1 MAKKQISKKEIKAI
15 ISLLDDEDNEVIS
28 NVEEKLLSYGG
39 QVIPILENEWEKNFS
54 PIIQRRIEEI
64 VHTLQFD
71 QLKERLHQWSG
82 SKDKELLKGMWLIA
96 TYQYPDLKFTT
107 LKKEIEQIYFHVWT
121 EFSKTDLHPY
131 DQVKILNGVLFSKLK
146 FSANTKNFHSPANS
160 MINSVLDSKKGNP
173 ISLCVIYLLVAKK
186 LKLPIYG
193 VNLPNLFVLTYKTK
207 KMQFYINAFNRG
219 IIFSIEDIDHYISEL
234 KLAPI
239 DSYFQ
244 PCKNIDILCRVF
256 RNLIVAF
263 EKVGDHYKVDEV
275 KQLLKVVSD
284 EVIP

>member
-15 ISLLDDEDNEVIS
+15 ISLLDDEDSEVTT

-71 QLKERLHQWSG
+71 QLKERLHDWSG

-96 TYQYPDLKFTT
+96 TYQYPDLEFKT
-107 LKKEIEQIYFHVWT
+107 LKKDIEQIYYQVET
-121 EFSKTDLHPY
+121 EFSKTDLAPY
-131 DQVKILNGVLFSKLK
+131 DQVKILNAVLFSKLK
-146 FSANTKNFHSPANS
+146 FSANTKNFHSPGNS

-173 ISLCVIYLLVAKK
+173 ISLCVIYLLVANK

-193 VNLPNLFVLTYKTK
+193 VNLPNLFILTYKTK

-219 IIFSIEDIDHYISEL
+219 LIFSIEDIDHYVSEL
-234 KLAPI
+234 KLEPTE
-239 DSYFQ
+239 SYYQ
-244 PCKNIDILCRVF
+244 PCKNIDIISRVF

-263 EKVGDHYKVDEV
+263 EKIGDHYKSDEI

>member
-15 ISLLDDEDNEVIS
+15 ISLLDDEDIEVIS

-96 TYQYPDLKFTT
+96 TYQYPDLEFTT
-107 LKKEIEQIYFHVWT
+107 LKKEIEQIYYQVWT
-121 EFSKTDLHPY
+121 EFGKTELHPY

-146 FSANTKNFHSPANS
+146 FSANTKNFHSPGNS

-186 LKLPIYG
+186 LKLPVYG
-193 VNLPNLFVLTYKTK
+193 VNLPNLFILTYKTK
-207 KMQFYINAFNRG
+207 KLQFYISVGHAF
-219 IIFSIEDIDHYISEL
+219 
-234 KLAPI
+234 
-239 DSYFQ
+239 
-244 PCKNIDILCRVF
+244 
-256 RNLIVAF
+256 
-263 EKVGDHYKVDEV
+263 
-275 KQLLKVVSD
+275 
-284 EVIP
+284 